1 MKQTLDSVYNWQDD
15 ISYGKNQWRMGDGQT
30 AFNNFVYY
38 TLAGFSEYDNF
49 RSNQIRE
56 GLISREEAIKLCLQ
70 DNKIKY
76 DTLKNFSE
84 IIGFNLDNV
93 LSKINSLEKMY

>member
-1 MKQTLDSVYNWQDD
+1 
-15 ISYGKNQWRMGDGQT
+15 MGDGQT

-38 TLAGFSEYDNF
+38 TIAGFSEFDNF

-56 GLISREEAIKLCLQ
+56 GILNREEALELCQ
-70 DNKIKY
+70 KDNKIKY

-84 IIGFNLDNV
+84 VIGFNLDNV
-93 LSKINSLEKMY
+93 LSRINCLEKLY

>member
-1 MKQTLDSVYNWQDD
+1 
-15 ISYGKNQWRMGDGQT
+15 MGDGQA

-93 LSKINSLEKMY
+93 LSKINN

>member
-1 MKQTLDSVYNWQDD
+1 MTKILNEEYNWTDD

-30 AFNNFVYY
+30 AFNNFVYF

-56 GLISREEAIKLCLQ
+56 GLITRSEAIKLCDE

-76 DTLKNFSE
+76 DTLKNFSDV
-84 IIGFNLDNV
+84 IGFNLDNV
-93 LSKINSLEKMY
+93 LSKISSLDKLY